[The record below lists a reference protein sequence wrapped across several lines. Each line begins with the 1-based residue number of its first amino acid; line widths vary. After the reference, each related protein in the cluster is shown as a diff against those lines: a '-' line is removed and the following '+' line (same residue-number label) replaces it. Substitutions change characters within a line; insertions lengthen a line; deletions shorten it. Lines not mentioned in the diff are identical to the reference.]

1 MDLRAFTKEWRPER
15 WLVQEAFIA
24 FRQRNNSFV
33 KSWQDK
39 GIWVKCSKWWMIT
52 RKIRVSLT
60 KFVGVDFFPPNV
72 FLLPVFDKLPE
83 WVRLIAYFSFNQTS
97 AAKISCTSKF
107 PINNPLFLSYLG
119 IYVYARSLRHVWLC
133 DPMEWGLSGTP
144 VHGISQAKI
153 LEWVVNSFSRGSS
166 WPKDWTHVSCIG
178 RQILYCW
185 AVEEAHFQTY
195 FILLCFGD
203 ITFFINWRLVGT
215 LLWANLLPF
224 LPKAFAHVMPLCH
237 ILLILTVF

>member
-72 FLLPVFDKLPE
+72 FLLPGTERVPFIREIYILLLGEKDKWRGGQSDLLASAVFSD
-83 WVRLIAYFSFNQTS
+83 
-97 AAKISCTSKF
+97 
-107 PINNPLFLSYLG
+107 
-119 IYVYARSLRHVWLC
+119 
-133 DPMEWGLSGTP
+133 
-144 VHGISQAKI
+144 
-153 LEWVVNSFSRGSS
+153 SFSSRHLMCQGA
-166 WPKDWTHVSCIG
+166 I
-178 RQILYCW
+178 
-185 AVEEAHFQTY
+185 AHSEYQLDAT
-195 FILLCFGD
+195 IAAWNSMGENIDML
-203 ITFFINWRLVGT
+203 RT
-215 LLWANLLPF
+215 LESYV
-224 LPKAFAHVMPLCH
+224 K
-237 ILLILTVF
+237 